1 MFNFKFKPLVKSV
14 ITQMPSD
21 NIIEHEVEGMQED
34 MPFNAE
40 ATGYVLGG
48 IRYIPLGIVD
58 TDFSTAVSEQR
69 IDFMRISDD
78 LDGFAYLSSGQV
90 YNGSSAAIT
99 LVLYSQYTTFGQPR
113 ITLNAGSYYSW
124 SDAPITGVFS
134 SNATPPSVHD
144 MVYVADEP
152 AVASMRALTS
162 YRVSDTVDENI
173 VIGEASAAVTPVRRS
188 GVP

>member
-1 MFNFKFKPLVKSV
+1 MFNFKFKQPIKSQSAP
-14 ITQMPSD
+14 TPSD

-124 SDAPITGVFS
+124 TDAPITGVFS
-134 SNATPPSVHD
+134 SNATSSVTIS
-144 MVYVADEP
+144 VVKYAAKDEIP
-152 AVASMRALTS
+152 AIRAGIIGQN
-162 YRVSDTVDENI
+162 VSKK
-173 VIGEASAAVTPVRRS
+173 S
-188 GVP
+188 

>member
-1 MFNFKFKPLVKSV
+1 MFNFKFKQPIKSQSAP
-14 ITQMPSD
+14 TPSD

-134 SNATPPSVHD
+134 SNATSSVTIS
-144 MVYVADEP
+144 VVKYAAKDEIP
-152 AVASMRALTS
+152 AIRAGIIGQN
-162 YRVSDTVDENI
+162 VSKK
-173 VIGEASAAVTPVRRS
+173 S
-188 GVP
+188 

>member
-1 MFNFKFKPLVKSV
+1 MFNFKFKQPIKSQSAP
-14 ITQMPSD
+14 TPSD

-58 TDFSTAVSEQR
+58 TDFSTAIDGQR

-78 LDGFAYLSSGQV
+78 LDSFAYLSSGQV
-90 YNGSSAAIT
+90 YNGSSAAIP
-99 LVLYSQYTTFGQPR
+99 LVLYSQYTTFGPPR

-134 SNATPPSVHD
+134 SNATSSVTIS
-144 MVYVADEP
+144 VVKYAAKDEIP
-152 AVASMRALTS
+152 AIRAGIIGQN
-162 YRVSDTVDENI
+162 VSKK
-173 VIGEASAAVTPVRRS
+173 S
-188 GVP
+188 

>member
-134 SNATPPSVHD
+134 SNATSSVTIS
-144 MVYVADEP
+144 VVKYAAKDEIP
-152 AVASMRALTS
+152 AIRAGIIGQN
-162 YRVSDTVDENI
+162 VSKK
-173 VIGEASAAVTPVRRS
+173 S
-188 GVP
+188 